1 MFAVVGDHLQKGH
14 VVLGGAEKPA
24 SSRVAFGWGDE
35 GFFFFFVDIRQFVSS
50 VFVDG
55 GEAIER
61 IARHLKE
68 GTAG

>member
-35 GFFFFFVDIRQFVSS
+35 RSFFFFVDIRQFVSRA
-50 VFVDG
+50 FVDG
-55 GEAIER
+55 GEAIKR